1 MVACFAVFKHG
12 TTEEVA
18 QLCFELIK
26 MASFTP
32 GSTIN
37 TEYISRD
44 HVQGYIERFIN
55 QNEQMV
61 HSFYAKTE
69 FDPRLPIK
77 REDFVAVF
85 NKVKNLPMFTWV
97 LDLVGGYN
105 KKDCLNIDEGRSVD
119 VMRRLTVI

>member
-1 MVACFAVFKHG
+1 
-12 TTEEVA
+12 
-18 QLCFELIK
+18 
-26 MASFTP
+26 
-32 GSTIN
+32 
-37 TEYISRD
+37 
-44 HVQGYIERFIN
+44 
-55 QNEQMV
+55 MV

-119 VMRRLTVI
+119 VMRRLTVIQHERARNEA

>member
-1 MVACFAVFKHG
+1 
-12 TTEEVA
+12 
-18 QLCFELIK
+18 
-26 MASFTP
+26 
-32 GSTIN
+32 
-37 TEYISRD
+37 
-44 HVQGYIERFIN
+44 
-55 QNEQMV
+55 MV

-77 REDFVAVF
+77 RDDFVAVF

-97 LDLVGGYN
+97 LDLVEGYN